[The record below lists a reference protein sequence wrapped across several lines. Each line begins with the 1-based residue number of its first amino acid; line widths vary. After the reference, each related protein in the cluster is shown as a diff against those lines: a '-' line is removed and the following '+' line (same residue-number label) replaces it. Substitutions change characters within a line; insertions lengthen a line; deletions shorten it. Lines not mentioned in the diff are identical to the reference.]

1 MRLYPSITVDLYKP
15 YPLVVLDVP
24 QNNIGRGAM
33 VTLTAGGAV
42 VIPENETVEVY
53 AKKPDGTK
61 VYNTVIV
68 AGNQLQVAFSPQM
81 TAVEGILQ
89 VELQMIDSTGNSIT
103 TPIFVVRILKSN
115 IDANAIISQDD
126 FQALVDA
133 LAEVEEIK
141 STIQKGD
148 PGEAATIQVGTVT
161 ASDPGSNPQVNN
173 SGTEQDAVFDFVLPR
188 GDPGSMWYQGDAITG
203 TSTSGTVF
211 TGSGIENAKL
221 NDMYLNIGI
230 GADRGNVYVC
240 TLAGNASTAQWAY
253 KQNIMGPTGPAGTA
267 NASSVA
273 YNNETSGLTA
283 DNVQEAVD
291 ELNQNMTRTSN
302 AVTSGYTVTNYDT
315 YKENGIQHIK
325 AVISATVS
333 PSAAEDGYFTI
344 GFAPEVPLQT
354 EMFSGIYLYNS
365 HIYPVILRVTAN
377 KNIGIYISDEIT
389 SLGNSSGNVF
399 IETSY
404 SI

>member
-1 MRLYPSITVDLYKP
+1 MAKNVLPVDFQDDILAESMNGRRKYQMIT
-15 YPLVVLDVP
+15 
-24 QNNIGRGAM
+24 NS
-33 VTLTAGGAV
+33 
-42 VIPENETVEVY
+42 
-53 AKKPDGTK
+53 DGTVSFVDVTEYTQVGSNFGQAQVNATNEAVNESADK
-61 VYNTVIV
+61 NKIIDDKDDLV
-68 AGNQLQVAFSPQM
+68 A
-81 TAVEGILQ
+81 
-89 VELQMIDSTGNSIT
+89 NS
-103 TPIFVVRILKSN
+103 
-115 IDANAIISQDD
+115 
-126 FQALVDA
+126 QAGMMAGA
-133 LAEVEEIK
+133 LAVK
-141 STIQKGD
+141 
-148 PGEAATIQVGTVT
+148 
-161 ASDPGSNPQVNN
+161 
-173 SGTEQDAVFDFVLPR
+173 
-188 GDPGSMWYQGDAITG
+188 AIR
-203 TSTSGTVF
+203 
-211 TGSGIENAKL
+211 E
-221 NDMYLNIGI
+221 
-230 GADRGNVYVC
+230 
-240 TLAGNASTAQWAY
+240 
-253 KQNIMGPTGPAGTA
+253 
-267 NASSVA
+267 
-273 YNNETSGLTA
+273 
-283 DNVQEAVD
+283 

>member
-1 MRLYPSITVDLYKP
+1 MYL
-15 YPLVVLDVP
+15 
-24 QNNIGRGAM
+24 N
-33 VTLTAGGAV
+33 
-42 VIPENETVEVY
+42 
-53 AKKPDGTK
+53 
-61 VYNTVIV
+61 
-68 AGNQLQVAFSPQM
+68 
-81 TAVEGILQ
+81 
-89 VELQMIDSTGNSIT
+89 
-103 TPIFVVRILKSN
+103 
-115 IDANAIISQDD
+115 
-126 FQALVDA
+126 
-133 LAEVEEIK
+133 
-141 STIQKGD
+141 
-148 PGEAATIQVGTVT
+148 
-161 ASDPGSNPQVNN
+161 
-173 SGTEQDAVFDFVLPR
+173 
-188 GDPGSMWYQGDAITG
+188 
-203 TSTSGTVF
+203 
-211 TGSGIENAKL
+211 TGSGADKG
-221 NDMYLNIGI
+221 NI
-230 GADRGNVYVC
+230 YVC
-240 TLAGNASTAQWAY
+240 VLAGPASTAQWAY

-267 NASSVA
+267 NASSVT
-273 YNNETSGLTA
+273 YDNESSGLEAT
-283 DNVQEAVD
+283 NVQGALD